1 MKLIRLILVDLVLML
16 LAPEIAEAMNTGV
29 GAIVT
34 LATKA
39 VAPFKRTAGAEAVS
53 SSGAK
58 RHLSSQTM
66 QALPAT
72 LEPALS
78 MSSTSAR
85 GSVRLPALKMP
96 AAVTPSVRNP
106 AAAPPYGL
114 LGTETQRWSETD
126 RIVGGMVIFAFG
138 AIPLVTLMERYSAG
152 TGT

>member
-16 LAPEIAEAMNTGV
+16 LAPKIAEAMNMGV

-53 SSGAK
+53 ISGTK
-58 RHLSSQTM
+58 PHLSSQTM

-78 MSSTSAR
+78 MSSTSAH

-96 AAVTPSVRNP
+96 AAVTPSIRNP
-106 AAAPPYGL
+106 TAAPYGL
-114 LGTETQRWSETD
+114 RGRERPRWSETD
-126 RIVGGMVIFAFG
+126 RIVGGVVIFAFA
-138 AIPLVTLMERYSAG
+138 AIPLVTLMERCS
-152 TGT
+152 TGTAT

>member
-1 MKLIRLILVDLVLML
+1 MKLIRLILIDLVLML
-16 LAPEIAEAMNTGV
+16 LAPQIAEAMNMGV
-29 GAIVT
+29 GAIIT

-58 RHLSSQTM
+58 PHLSSQTM

-78 MSSTSAR
+78 MSSTSAG

-96 AAVTPSVRNP
+96 AAVTPSIRNP
-106 AAAPPYGL
+106 AAAPYGL
-114 LGTETQRWSETD
+114 LGTEKPRWSETD
-126 RIVGGMVIFAFG
+126 RIVGGVVIFAFA